1 MSTSRVI
8 GRGMTN
14 LLQEN
19 SEMLTGSMQVA
30 ELNHSTEIK
39 YYNFSETES
48 TQQGYQRP
56 LAKTRINK
64 MSNGL
69 HPVGIGCSES
79 YASIRSIDVLRSIS
93 HRFE

>member
-64 MSNGL
+64 MSNGF
-69 HPVGIGCSES
+69 EQ
-79 YASIRSIDVLRSIS
+79 SIQNGSFLPIPTSIVLSDRGVNYKI
-93 HRFE
+93 